1 MQPQSASLSK
11 DDNMRLSQLRLDG
24 TKLLLLW
31 LSPVSLLFPLPH
43 DTQAQN
49 FVTGR
54 CDLQY
59 QDSPDS
65 SPTLKDQSTYIPR
78 PSSPPTMTDNLP
90 IPQHVPAIFHSMSTR
105 SCLSQP
111 ATDELLHLSE

>member
-43 DTQAQN
+43 DTRAQN

-65 SPTLKDQSTYIPR
+65 SPTLKDQSTYIPTR

-90 IPQHVPAIFHSMSTR
+90 TPQHVPAIFSQHVHTL
-105 SCLSQP
+105 LSVS
-111 ATDELLHLSE
+111 ASHR